1 MPRDYVPV
9 SAGGMGG
16 SGSGGRGRSMSR
28 SRHGVSG
35 YETTTSHHHSSGL
48 PDLSRSMHHSR
59 TPHTSTGTST
69 GFHYS
74 NYGSHH
80 ISDFRDRYRPTSSHP
95 PPAPSSASRPMY
107 NRRRSRS
114 LDLGPVG
121 YPPPA
126 PSSNSRPM
134 YNRRRSRS
142 LDLGP
147 QATTSWAHGDRDR
160 AVQGYVH
167 SAGAGS
173 GTYRSG
179 STHSHSSSYHT
190 VRASPTSPTIVHPS
204 QTHPLMVPID
214 NGRGGWVVVPALGH
228 KVKVVGK
235 DKRTFVHSV
244 EEHNKEWAKR
254 EKEMERERE
263 KRAREPHSFFGKLG
277 FGRRSKSRTSAREV
291 RREHEYGRNEPVITM
306 GNPPRR
312 SRRGSY

>member
-1 MPRDYVPV
+1 M
-9 SAGGMGG
+9 
-16 SGSGGRGRSMSR
+16 
-28 SRHGVSG
+28 
-35 YETTTSHHHSSGL
+35 
-48 PDLSRSMHHSR
+48 
-59 TPHTSTGTST
+59 
-69 GFHYS
+69 
-74 NYGSHH
+74 
-80 ISDFRDRYRPTSSHP
+80 
-95 PPAPSSASRPMY
+95 
-107 NRRRSRS
+107 
-114 LDLGPVG
+114 
-121 YPPPA
+121 
-126 PSSNSRPM
+126 
-134 YNRRRSRS
+134 
-142 LDLGP
+142 
-147 QATTSWAHGDRDR
+147 TSWVHGDRDR
-160 AVQGYVH
+160 AVQGYMH

-214 NGRGGWVVVPALGH
+214 NGRGGWVVVPAPGH

-254 EKEMERERE
+254 EKEMEKEREKREKEREKYEREREKERERREKERE
-263 KRAREPHSFFGKLG
+263 KRAREPQSFFGRLG